1 MIECWVRR
9 DFRNYL
15 TFSCENLRWCK
26 GFLEYPTDELR
37 AGVWKIAEEIY
48 PGYSLKGLML
58 KLKLQHSGHLMRR
71 ADSLQKTLML
81 EKIEGGRRSRGQRV
95 RWLEGIADAMD
106 MNLSKLWEVGENREA
121 WHAGFLIHP
130 EGQKCFPWV
139 CLLAFT
145 VPSRYALIIAPFL
158 AFVCVG
164 GERGYT
170 CLNDTGVSLNSWWW
184 FSAHAREFH
193 DKTLEL
199 VVWTVGW

>member
-81 EKIEGGRRSRGQRV
+81 EKIEGRRRSRGQRV

-139 CLLAFT
+139 CLLAFYC
-145 VPSRYALIIAPFL
+145 S
-158 AFVCVG
+158 
-164 GERGYT
+164 
-170 CLNDTGVSLNSWWW
+170 
-184 FSAHAREFH
+184 
-193 DKTLEL
+193 K
-199 VVWTVGW
+199 